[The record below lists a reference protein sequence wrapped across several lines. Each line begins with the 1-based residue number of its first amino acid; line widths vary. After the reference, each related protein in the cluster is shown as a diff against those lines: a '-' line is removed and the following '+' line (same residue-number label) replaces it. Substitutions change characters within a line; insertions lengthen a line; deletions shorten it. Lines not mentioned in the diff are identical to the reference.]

1 MRVKMFLVRDS
12 DRLRVERFKQS
23 TREKLRGVRCPEHH
37 QPPRLHFHG
46 SSLRDTTI
54 SLSGCCARLMELA
67 NARIAMAA
75 PVRLAR
81 GPAEPLHETLPRAS
95 AG

>member
-1 MRVKMFLVRDS
+1 MFVVFTDS
-12 DRLRVERFKQS
+12 DRMRVERFKQS

-46 SSLRDTTI
+46 VSLDEITI

-67 NARIAMAA
+67 NARVAS
-75 PVRLAR
+75 
-81 GPAEPLHETLPRAS
+81 AEPVEADIRKPA
-95 AG
+95 